1 MEEVTGMAQ
10 PSRRM
15 AQLGPYL
22 FSAIGAKVRELRAK
36 GVQVISLG
44 IGDPDVPTPDPVVLE
59 LVRAATDVHD
69 PDRFRYGSD
78 WPLDAFPNA
87 VAQYYRHRFGVEL
100 DPKSEIVPLIGSKEG
115 IAHIALCYL
124 DPGDVALVPE
134 PGYPVYKIGAL
145 LALAQSYPM
154 PLLADRNWTPDFSAI
169 PSEVLKRAKLLWL
182 NYPNNPTAACV
193 TLDFFAEVVAFAR
206 QHNLLICHDAAYVDI
221 TYDGYAAPSILQ
233 VPGAKEVAI
242 EFGSLSKPF
251 AMTGWRIGWAVGNPE
266 AVRLLATV
274 KDNIDSG
281 IFRPIQ
287 RAGAKALQLFCQDPS
302 IIRPVV
308 DTYQR
313 RRDFVVQ
320 ALRRAGIPVEA
331 PKGTLYVWAPI
342 PDGFADSQEFAT
354 FLLERAH
361 VAVTPGGGY
370 GPAGEGF
377 FRISLTYPDAIISEA
392 MERIGAALK
401 G

>member
-1 MEEVTGMAQ
+1 MAQ
-10 PSRRM
+10 SSRRM

-145 LALAQSYPM
+145 LALAESYPM

-221 TYDGYAAPSILQ
+221 TYDGYVAPSILQ

-251 AMTGWRIGWAVGNPE
+251 AMTGWRIGWAVGNSE

-342 PDGFADSQEFAT
+342 PDGFANSQEFAT

>member
-1 MEEVTGMAQ
+1 MPKPSQRMEK
-10 PSRRM
+10 
-15 AQLGPYL
+15 LGPYL
-22 FSAIGAKVRELRAK
+22 FSAIGAKVRELKAK
-36 GVQVISLG
+36 GIQVISLG
-44 IGDPDVPTPDPVVLE
+44 IGDPDVPTPDPIVLE
-59 LVRAATDVHD
+59 LIRSTTDVND

-78 WPLDAFPNA
+78 WPLDVFPKA
-87 VAQYYRHRFGVEL
+87 VAEYYRKRFGVEV
-100 DPKSEIVPLIGSKEG
+100 DPQSEVVPLIGSKEG

-145 LALAQSYPM
+145 LALAESYSM
-154 PLLADRNWTPDFSAI
+154 PLLLERNWTPNFSAI
-169 PSEVLKRAKLLWL
+169 PSDVLKRAKLLWL

-193 TLDFFAEVVAFAR
+193 TLEFFEEAVAFAKE
-206 QHNLLICHDAAYVDI
+206 HGLLICHDAAYVDI
-221 TYDGYAAPSILQ
+221 TYDGYVAPSILQ

-287 RAGAKALQLFCQDPS
+287 RAGAKALQLWCQDPS

-313 RRDFVVQ
+313 RRDFVLK
-320 ALRRAGIPVEA
+320 ALREAGIQA
-331 PKGTLYVWAPI
+331 STPKGSLYIWAPI
-342 PDGFADSQEFAT
+342 PEGFSNSQEFAT
-354 FLLERAH
+354 FLLEQAH

-370 GPAGEGF
+370 GPAGEGY
-377 FRISLTYPDAIISEA
+377 FRISLTYPDSVIAEA
-392 MERIGAALK
+392 MERIVDALK
-401 G
+401 QG

>member
-1 MEEVTGMAQ
+1 MPKPSQRMEK
-10 PSRRM
+10 
-15 AQLGPYL
+15 LGPYL
-22 FSAIGAKVRELRAK
+22 FSAIGAKVRELKAK
-36 GVQVISLG
+36 GIQVISLG
-44 IGDPDVPTPDPVVLE
+44 IGDPDVPTSDPIVLE
-59 LVRAATDVHD
+59 LIRSVTDVND

-78 WPLDAFPNA
+78 WPLDVFPKA
-87 VAQYYRHRFGVEL
+87 VAEYYRKRFGVEV
-100 DPKSEIVPLIGSKEG
+100 DPQSEVVPLIGSKEG

-145 LALAQSYPM
+145 LALAESYSM
-154 PLLADRNWTPDFSAI
+154 PLLPERNWTPNFSAI
-169 PSEVLKRAKLLWL
+169 PSDVLKRAKLLWL

-193 TLDFFAEVVAFAR
+193 TLEFFEEAVAFAKE
-206 QHNLLICHDAAYVDI
+206 HGLLVCHDAAYVDI
-221 TYDGYAAPSILQ
+221 TYDGYVAPSILQ

-287 RAGAKALQLFCQDPS
+287 KASAKALQLWCQDPS

-313 RRDFVVQ
+313 RRDFVLK
-320 ALRRAGIPVEA
+320 ALREEGIQA
-331 PKGTLYVWAPI
+331 STPKGSLYIWAPI
-342 PDGFADSQEFAT
+342 PEGFSNSQEFAT

-370 GPAGEGF
+370 GPAGEGY
-377 FRISLTYPDAIISEA
+377 FRVSLTYPDSVIAEA
-392 MERIGAALK
+392 MERIVDALK
-401 G
+401 HG

>member
-1 MEEVTGMAQ
+1 MAQ

-59 LVRAATDVHD
+59 LVRAVTDVHD

-182 NYPNNPTAACV
+182 NYPNNPTTACV

-221 TYDGYAAPSILQ
+221 TYDGYVAPSILQ

-342 PDGFADSQEFAT
+342 PDGFANSQEFAT

>member
-1 MEEVTGMAQ
+1 MPKPSQRMEK
-10 PSRRM
+10 
-15 AQLGPYL
+15 LGPYL
-22 FSAIGAKVRELRAK
+22 FSAIGAKVRELKAK
-36 GVQVISLG
+36 GIQVISLG
-44 IGDPDVPTPDPVVLE
+44 IGDPDVPTPDPIVLE
-59 LVRAATDVHD
+59 LIRSATDVSD

-78 WPLDAFPNA
+78 WPLDVFPKA
-87 VAQYYRHRFGVEL
+87 VAEYYRKRFGVEI
-100 DPKSEIVPLIGSKEG
+100 DPQREVVPLIGSKEG

-134 PGYPVYKIGAL
+134 PGYPVYKISAL
-145 LALAQSYPM
+145 LALAESYPM
-154 PLLADRNWTPDFSAI
+154 PLLSERNWTPNFSAI
-169 PSEVLKRAKLLWL
+169 PSDVLKRAKLLWL

-193 TLDFFAEVVAFAR
+193 TLEFFEEAVAFAKE
-206 QHNLLICHDAAYVDI
+206 HGLLICHDAAYVDI
-221 TYDGYAAPSILQ
+221 TYDGYVAPSILQ

-287 RAGAKALQLFCQDPS
+287 RAGAKALQLWCQDPS

-313 RRDFVVQ
+313 RRDFVLR
-320 ALRRAGIPVEA
+320 ALREAGIQA
-331 PKGTLYVWAPI
+331 STPKGSLYIWAPI
-342 PDGFADSQEFAT
+342 PNGFTNSQEFAT

-370 GPAGEGF
+370 GPAGEGY
-377 FRISLTYPDAIISEA
+377 FRISLTYPDTVIAEA
-392 MERIGAALK
+392 MERIVDALK
-401 G
+401 RG

>member
-1 MEEVTGMAQ
+1 MPRPSQRMEK
-10 PSRRM
+10 
-15 AQLGPYL
+15 LGPYL
-22 FSAIGAKVRELRAK
+22 FSAIGAKVRELKAK
-36 GVQVISLG
+36 GIKVISLG
-44 IGDPDVPTPDPVVLE
+44 IGDPDVPTPDSIVLE
-59 LVRAATDVHD
+59 LIRSVTDTDD

-78 WPLDAFPNA
+78 WPLDVFPKA
-87 VAQYYRHRFGVEL
+87 VAEYYRKRFGVEL
-100 DPKSEIVPLIGSKEG
+100 DPEREVVPLIGSKEG

-124 DPGDVALVPE
+124 DPGDIALVPE

-145 LALAQSYPM
+145 LALAESYSM
-154 PLLADRNWTPDFSAI
+154 PLIPQENWTPDFSAI
-169 PSEVLKRAKLLWL
+169 PPDVLKRAKLLWL

-193 TLDFFAEVVAFAR
+193 TVDFFEKAVAFAKE
-206 QHNLLICHDAAYVDI
+206 HDLLICHDAAYIDI
-221 TYDGYAAPSILQ
+221 TYDGYIAPSILQ

-266 AVRLLATV
+266 AVKLLATV

-287 RAGAKALQLFCQDPS
+287 RAGAKALQLWCQDPS
-302 IIRPVV
+302 IVSSIVANV
-308 DTYQR
+308 YQR
-313 RRDFVVQ
+313 RRDLVLK
-320 ALRRAGIPVEA
+320 ALREAGISVPT
-331 PKGTLYVWAPI
+331 PKGSFYIWAPV
-342 PDGFADSQEFAT
+342 PDGFSNSQEFAT

-370 GPAGEGF
+370 GPAGEGY
-377 FRISLTYPDAIISEA
+377 FRISLTYPDSVIAEA
-392 MERIGAALK
+392 MERIVSALSR

>member
-1 MEEVTGMAQ
+1 MAQ
-10 PSRRM
+10 SSRRM

-87 VAQYYRHRFGVEL
+87 VAEYYRHRFGVEL

-145 LALAQSYPM
+145 LALAESYPM

-206 QHNLLICHDAAYVDI
+206 QHGLLICHDAAYVDI
-221 TYDGYAAPSILQ
+221 TYDGYVAPSILQ

-251 AMTGWRIGWAVGNPE
+251 AMTGWRIGWAVGNSE

-342 PDGFADSQEFAT
+342 PDGFANSQEFAT

>member
-1 MEEVTGMAQ
+1 MAQ

-15 AQLGPYL
+15 TQLGPYL

-59 LVRAATDVHD
+59 LVRAVTDVHD

-100 DPKSEIVPLIGSKEG
+100 DPQSEIVPLIGSKEG

-145 LALAQSYPM
+145 LALAESYPM

-182 NYPNNPTAACV
+182 NYPNNPTTACV
-193 TLDFFAEVVAFAR
+193 TLDFFAEAVAFAHR
-206 QHNLLICHDAAYVDI
+206 HGLLICHDAAYVDI
-221 TYDGYAAPSILQ
+221 TYDGFVAPSILQ

-251 AMTGWRIGWAVGNPE
+251 AMTGWRIGWAVGNSE

-287 RAGAKALQLFCQDPS
+287 RAGAKALHLFCQDAS

-313 RRDFVVQ
+313 RRDFVVH
-320 ALRRAGIPVEA
+320 ALRQAGIQVEA

-342 PDGFADSQEFAT
+342 PDGFANSQEFAT

-370 GPAGEGF
+370 GPAGEGY
-377 FRISLTYPDAIISEA
+377 FRISLTYPDAVISEA
-392 MERIGAALK
+392 VERITAALRR
-401 G
+401 

>member
-1 MEEVTGMAQ
+1 MAQ
-10 PSRRM
+10 SSRRM

-206 QHNLLICHDAAYVDI
+206 QHGLLICHDAAYVDI
-221 TYDGYAAPSILQ
+221 TYDGYVAPSILQ

>member
-1 MEEVTGMAQ
+1 
-10 PSRRM
+10 
-15 AQLGPYL
+15 
-22 FSAIGAKVRELRAK
+22 VRELRAK

-87 VAQYYRHRFGVEL
+87 VAEYYRHRFGVEL

-145 LALAQSYPM
+145 LALAESYLM

-206 QHNLLICHDAAYVDI
+206 QHGLLICHDAAYVDI
-221 TYDGYAAPSILQ
+221 TYDGYVAPSILQ

-251 AMTGWRIGWAVGNPE
+251 AMTGWRIGWAVGNSE

-313 RRDFVVQ
+313 RRNFVVQ

>member
-1 MEEVTGMAQ
+1 MPKPSQRMEK
-10 PSRRM
+10 
-15 AQLGPYL
+15 LGPYL
-22 FSAIGAKVRELRAK
+22 FSAIGAKVRELKAK
-36 GVQVISLG
+36 GIQVISLG
-44 IGDPDVPTPDPVVLE
+44 IGDPDVPTPDPIVLE
-59 LVRAATDVHD
+59 LIRSVTDVND

-78 WPLDAFPNA
+78 WPLDVFPKA
-87 VAQYYRHRFGVEL
+87 VAEYYRKRFGVEV
-100 DPKSEIVPLIGSKEG
+100 DHQSEVVPLIGSKEG

-145 LALAQSYPM
+145 LTLAESYSM
-154 PLLADRNWTPDFSAI
+154 PLLPEKNWTPVFSAI
-169 PSEVLKRAKLLWL
+169 PSDVLKRAKLLWL

-193 TLDFFAEVVAFAR
+193 TLEFFEEAVAFAKE
-206 QHNLLICHDAAYVDI
+206 HGLLICHDAAYVDI
-221 TYDGYAAPSILQ
+221 TYDGYVAPSILQ

-266 AVRLLATV
+266 AVRFLATV

-287 RAGAKALQLFCQDPS
+287 RAGAKALQLWCQDPS

-313 RRDFVVQ
+313 RRDFVLK
-320 ALRRAGIPVEA
+320 ALKEAGIQA
-331 PKGTLYVWAPI
+331 STPKGSLYIWAPI
-342 PDGFADSQEFAT
+342 PDGFSNSQEFAT

-370 GPAGEGF
+370 GPAGEGY
-377 FRISLTYPDAIISEA
+377 FRVSFTYPDSVIAEA
-392 MERIGAALK
+392 MERIVDALK
-401 G
+401 HG

>member
-1 MEEVTGMAQ
+1 MEK
-10 PSRRM
+10 
-15 AQLGPYL
+15 LGPYL
-22 FSAIGAKVRELRAK
+22 FSAIGAKVRELKAK
-36 GVQVISLG
+36 GIQVISLG
-44 IGDPDVPTPDPVVLE
+44 IGDPDVPTPDPIVLE
-59 LVRAATDVHD
+59 LIRSATDVSD

-78 WPLDAFPNA
+78 WPLDVFPKA
-87 VAQYYRHRFGVEL
+87 VAEYYRKRFGVEI
-100 DPKSEIVPLIGSKEG
+100 DPQREVVPLIGSKEG

-145 LALAQSYPM
+145 LALAESYPM
-154 PLLADRNWTPDFSAI
+154 PLLSERNWTPNFSAI
-169 PSEVLKRAKLLWL
+169 PSDVLKRAKLLWL
-182 NYPNNPTAACV
+182 NYPNNPTASCV
-193 TLDFFAEVVAFAR
+193 TLEFFEEAVAFAKE
-206 QHNLLICHDAAYVDI
+206 HGLLICHDAAYVDI
-221 TYDGYAAPSILQ
+221 TYDGYVAPSILQ

-287 RAGAKALQLFCQDPS
+287 RAGAKALQLWCQDPS

-313 RRDFVVQ
+313 RRDFVLR
-320 ALRRAGIPVEA
+320 ALREAGIQA
-331 PKGTLYVWAPI
+331 STPKGSLYIWAPI
-342 PDGFADSQEFAT
+342 PNGFTNSQEFAT

-370 GPAGEGF
+370 GPAGEGY
-377 FRISLTYPDAIISEA
+377 FRISLTYPDTVIAEA
-392 MERIGAALK
+392 MERIVDALK
-401 G
+401 RG

>member
-1 MEEVTGMAQ
+1 MLKPSQRMEK
-10 PSRRM
+10 
-15 AQLGPYL
+15 LGPYL
-22 FSAIGAKVRELRAK
+22 FSAIGAKVRELKAK
-36 GVQVISLG
+36 GIQVISLG
-44 IGDPDVPTPDPVVLE
+44 IGDPDVPTPDPIVLE
-59 LVRAATDVHD
+59 LIRSVTDVND

-78 WPLDAFPNA
+78 WPLDVFPKA
-87 VAQYYRHRFGVEL
+87 VAEYYRKRFGVEV
-100 DPKSEIVPLIGSKEG
+100 DHQSEFVPLIGSKEG

-145 LALAQSYPM
+145 LALAESYSM
-154 PLLADRNWTPDFSAI
+154 PLLPEKNWTPVFSAI
-169 PSEVLKRAKLLWL
+169 PSDVLKRAKLLWL

-193 TLDFFAEVVAFAR
+193 PLDFFAEAVAFAKE
-206 QHNLLICHDAAYVDI
+206 HGLLICHDAAYVDI
-221 TYDGYAAPSILQ
+221 TYDGYVAPSILQ

-287 RAGAKALQLFCQDPS
+287 RAGAKALQIWCQDPS

-313 RRDFVVQ
+313 RRDFVLKALKESGIQ
-320 ALRRAGIPVEA
+320 APT
-331 PKGTLYVWAPI
+331 PKGSLYIWAPI
-342 PDGFADSQEFAT
+342 PDGFSNSQEFAT

-370 GPAGEGF
+370 GPAGEGY
-377 FRISLTYPDAIISEA
+377 FRISLTYPDSVIAEA
-392 MERIGAALK
+392 MERIVDALK
-401 G
+401 HG

>member
-1 MEEVTGMAQ
+1 MPKPSQRMEK
-10 PSRRM
+10 
-15 AQLGPYL
+15 LGPYL
-22 FSAIGAKVRELRAK
+22 FSAIGAKVRELKAK
-36 GVQVISLG
+36 GIQVISLG
-44 IGDPDVPTPDPVVLE
+44 IGDPDVPTPDPIVLE
-59 LVRAATDVHD
+59 LIRSATDVND

-78 WPLDAFPNA
+78 WPLDVFPNA
-87 VAQYYRHRFGVEL
+87 VAEYYRKRFGVDL
-100 DPKSEIVPLIGSKEG
+100 DPKSEVTPLIGSKEG

-145 LALAQSYPM
+145 LALAESYPV
-154 PLLADRNWTPDFSAI
+154 PLLPDKNWTPDFSSI
-169 PSEVLKRAKLLWL
+169 PSEVLKRSKILWL

-193 TLDFFAEVVAFAR
+193 TLDFFAEAVALAKE
-206 QHNLLICHDAAYVDI
+206 HNLLICHDAAYVDI
-221 TYDGYAAPSILQ
+221 TYDGYVAPSILQ
-233 VPGAKEVAI
+233 VPGAKDVAI

-266 AVRLLATV
+266 AVRLLAMV

-287 RAGAKALQLFCQDPS
+287 RAGAKAFQIWCQDPS
-302 IIRPVV
+302 ITRSVV

-313 RRDFVVQ
+313 RRDFVVN
-320 ALRRAGIPVEA
+320 ALRQAGISA
-331 PKGTLYVWAPI
+331 PKPKGSLYVWSLI
-342 PDGFADSQEFAT
+342 PEGFSNSQEFAT

-370 GPAGEGF
+370 GPAGEGY
-377 FRISLTYPDAIISEA
+377 FRISLTYPDSIIAEA
-392 MERIGAALK
+392 MERISHALK
-401 G
+401 QG

>member
-1 MEEVTGMAQ
+1 
-10 PSRRM
+10 M

-87 VAQYYRHRFGVEL
+87 VAEYYRHRFGVEL

-145 LALAQSYPM
+145 LALAESYPM
-154 PLLADRNWTPDFSAI
+154 PLLADRKWTPDFSAI

-221 TYDGYAAPSILQ
+221 TYDGYVAPSILQ

-251 AMTGWRIGWAVGNPE
+251 AMTGWRIGWAVGNSE

-331 PKGTLYVWAPI
+331 PKGTLYVWVPI
-342 PDGFADSQEFAT
+342 PDGFANSQEFAT

>member
-1 MEEVTGMAQ
+1 MPKPSQRMEK
-10 PSRRM
+10 
-15 AQLGPYL
+15 LGPYL
-22 FSAIGAKVRELRAK
+22 FSAIGAKVRELKAK
-36 GVQVISLG
+36 GIQVISLG
-44 IGDPDVPTPDPVVLE
+44 IGDPDVPTPDPIVLE
-59 LVRAATDVHD
+59 LIRSTTDVND

-78 WPLDAFPNA
+78 WPLDVFPKA
-87 VAQYYRHRFGVEL
+87 VAEYYRKRFGVEV
-100 DPKSEIVPLIGSKEG
+100 DPQSEVVPLIGSKEG

-145 LALAQSYPM
+145 LALAESYSM
-154 PLLADRNWTPDFSAI
+154 PLLPERNWTPNFSAI
-169 PSEVLKRAKLLWL
+169 PSDVLKRAKLLWL

-193 TLDFFAEVVAFAR
+193 TLEFFEEAVAFAKE
-206 QHNLLICHDAAYVDI
+206 HGLLICHDAAYVDI
-221 TYDGYAAPSILQ
+221 TYDGYVAPSILQ

-287 RAGAKALQLFCQDPS
+287 RAGAKALQLWCQDPS

-313 RRDFVVQ
+313 RRDFVLK
-320 ALRRAGIPVEA
+320 ALREAGIQA
-331 PKGTLYVWAPI
+331 STPKGSLYIWAPI
-342 PDGFADSQEFAT
+342 TEGFSNSQEFAT

-370 GPAGEGF
+370 GPAGEGY
-377 FRISLTYPDAIISEA
+377 FRISLTYPDSVIAEA
-392 MERIGAALK
+392 MERIVDALK
-401 G
+401 QG

>member
-1 MEEVTGMAQ
+1 MAQ
-10 PSRRM
+10 SSRRM

-182 NYPNNPTAACV
+182 NYPNNPTTACV

-221 TYDGYAAPSILQ
+221 TYDGYVAPSILQ

-251 AMTGWRIGWAVGNPE
+251 AMTGWRIGWAVGNSE

-342 PDGFADSQEFAT
+342 PDGFANSQEFAT

>member
-1 MEEVTGMAQ
+1 MAQ

-15 AQLGPYL
+15 TQLGPYL

-44 IGDPDVPTPDPVVLE
+44 IGDPDVPTPDLVVLE
-59 LVRAATDVHD
+59 LVRAVTDVHD

-87 VAQYYRHRFGVEL
+87 VAQYYRHRFGVKL
-100 DPKSEIVPLIGSKEG
+100 DPQSEIVPLIGSKEG

-145 LALAQSYPM
+145 LALAESYPM

-182 NYPNNPTAACV
+182 NYPNNPTTACV
-193 TLDFFAEVVAFAR
+193 TLDFFAEAVAFAR
-206 QHNLLICHDAAYVDI
+206 RHGLLICHDAAYVDI
-221 TYDGYAAPSILQ
+221 TYDGYVAPSILQ

-251 AMTGWRIGWAVGNPE
+251 AMTGWRIGWAVGNSE

-287 RAGAKALQLFCQDPS
+287 RAGAKALHLFCQDAS

-313 RRDFVVQ
+313 RRDFVVH
-320 ALRRAGIPVEA
+320 ALRQAGIQVEA

-342 PDGFADSQEFAT
+342 PDGFANSQEFAT

-370 GPAGEGF
+370 GPAGEGY
-377 FRISLTYPDAIISEA
+377 FRISLTYPDAVISEA
-392 MERIGAALK
+392 MERIGAALRR
-401 G
+401 

>member
-1 MEEVTGMAQ
+1 MAQ
-10 PSRRM
+10 PSQRM
-15 AQLGPYL
+15 TQLGPYL
-22 FSAIGAKVRELRAK
+22 FSALGAKVRELRAK

-145 LALAQSYPM
+145 LALAESYPM
-154 PLLADRNWTPDFSAI
+154 PLIADRNWTPDFSAI

-182 NYPNNPTAACV
+182 NYPNNPTTACV
-193 TLDFFAEVVAFAR
+193 TLDFFAEAVAFAR
-206 QHNLLICHDAAYVDI
+206 EHGLLICHDAAYVDI
-221 TYDGYAAPSILQ
+221 TYDGYVAPSILQ

-251 AMTGWRIGWAVGNPE
+251 AMTGWRIGWAVGNSE

-287 RAGAKALQLFCQDPS
+287 RAGAKALHLFCQDAS

-313 RRDFVVQ
+313 RRDFVVH
-320 ALRRAGIPVEA
+320 ALRQAGIQVEA

-342 PDGFADSQEFAT
+342 PDGFANSQEFAT

-370 GPAGEGF
+370 GPAGEGY
-377 FRISLTYPDAIISEA
+377 FRISLTYPDAVMSEA
-392 MERIGAALK
+392 MERITAALK
-401 G
+401 RS

>member
-1 MEEVTGMAQ
+1 MPKPSQRMEK
-10 PSRRM
+10 
-15 AQLGPYL
+15 LGPYL
-22 FSAIGAKVRELRAK
+22 FSAIGAKVRELKAK
-36 GVQVISLG
+36 GIQVISLG
-44 IGDPDVPTPDPVVLE
+44 IGDPDVPTPDPIVLE
-59 LVRAATDVHD
+59 LIRSATDVSD

-78 WPLDAFPNA
+78 WPLDVFPKA
-87 VAQYYRHRFGVEL
+87 VAEYYRKRFGVEI
-100 DPKSEIVPLIGSKEG
+100 DPQREVVPLIGSKEG

-145 LALAQSYPM
+145 LALAESYPM
-154 PLLADRNWTPDFSAI
+154 PLLSERNWTPNFSAI
-169 PSEVLKRAKLLWL
+169 PSDVLKRAKLLWL
-182 NYPNNPTAACV
+182 NYPNNPTASCV
-193 TLDFFAEVVAFAR
+193 TLEFFEEAVAFAKE
-206 QHNLLICHDAAYVDI
+206 HGLLICHDAAYVDI
-221 TYDGYAAPSILQ
+221 TYDGYVAPSILQ

-287 RAGAKALQLFCQDPS
+287 RAGAKALQLWCQDPS

-313 RRDFVVQ
+313 RRDFVLR
-320 ALRRAGIPVEA
+320 ALREAGIQA
-331 PKGTLYVWAPI
+331 STPKGSLYIWAPI
-342 PDGFADSQEFAT
+342 PNGFTNSQEFAT

-370 GPAGEGF
+370 GPAGEGY
-377 FRISLTYPDAIISEA
+377 FRISLTYPDTVIAEA
-392 MERIGAALK
+392 MERIVDALK
-401 G
+401 RG

>member
-1 MEEVTGMAQ
+1 MAQ
-10 PSRRM
+10 SSRRM

-87 VAQYYRHRFGVEL
+87 VAEYYRHRFGVEL

-145 LALAQSYPM
+145 LALAESYPM

-182 NYPNNPTAACV
+182 NYPNNPTTACV

-206 QHNLLICHDAAYVDI
+206 QHGLLICHDAAYVDI
-221 TYDGYAAPSILQ
+221 TYDGYVAPSILQ

>member
-1 MEEVTGMAQ
+1 
-10 PSRRM
+10 
-15 AQLGPYL
+15 
-22 FSAIGAKVRELRAK
+22 
-36 GVQVISLG
+36 
-44 IGDPDVPTPDPVVLE
+44 
-59 LVRAATDVHD
+59 
-69 PDRFRYGSD
+69 
-78 WPLDAFPNA
+78 
-87 VAQYYRHRFGVEL
+87 
-100 DPKSEIVPLIGSKEG
+100 
-115 IAHIALCYL
+115 
-124 DPGDVALVPE
+124 
-134 PGYPVYKIGAL
+134 
-145 LALAQSYPM
+145 
-154 PLLADRNWTPDFSAI
+154 
-169 PSEVLKRAKLLWL
+169 VLKRAKLLWL

-206 QHNLLICHDAAYVDI
+206 QHGLLICHDAAYVDI
-221 TYDGYAAPSILQ
+221 TYDGYVAPSILQ

-251 AMTGWRIGWAVGNPE
+251 AMTGWRIGWAVGNSE

-342 PDGFADSQEFAT
+342 PDGFANSQEFAT

>member
-1 MEEVTGMAQ
+1 MPKPSQRMEK
-10 PSRRM
+10 
-15 AQLGPYL
+15 LGPYL
-22 FSAIGAKVRELRAK
+22 FSAIGAKVRELKAK
-36 GVQVISLG
+36 GIQVISLG
-44 IGDPDVPTPDPVVLE
+44 IGDPDVPTPDPIVLE
-59 LVRAATDVHD
+59 LIRSVTDVND

-78 WPLDAFPNA
+78 WPLDVFPKA
-87 VAQYYRHRFGVEL
+87 VAEYYRKRFGVEV
-100 DPKSEIVPLIGSKEG
+100 DHQSEVVPLIGSKEG

-145 LALAQSYPM
+145 LALAESYSM
-154 PLLADRNWTPDFSAI
+154 PLLPERNWTPNFSAI
-169 PSEVLKRAKLLWL
+169 PSDVLKRAKLLWL

-193 TLDFFAEVVAFAR
+193 TLEFFEEAVAFAKE
-206 QHNLLICHDAAYVDI
+206 HGLLICHDAAYVDI
-221 TYDGYAAPSILQ
+221 TYDGYVAPSILQ

-287 RAGAKALQLFCQDPS
+287 RAGAKALQLWCQDPS

-313 RRDFVVQ
+313 RRDFVLK
-320 ALRRAGIPVEA
+320 ALREAGIQA
-331 PKGTLYVWAPI
+331 STPKGSLYIWAPI
-342 PDGFADSQEFAT
+342 PEGFSNSQEFAT

-370 GPAGEGF
+370 GPAGEGY
-377 FRISLTYPDAIISEA
+377 FRVSLTYPDSVIAEA
-392 MERIGAALK
+392 MERIVDALK
-401 G
+401 HG

>member
-1 MEEVTGMAQ
+1 MPKPSQRMEK
-10 PSRRM
+10 
-15 AQLGPYL
+15 LGPYL
-22 FSAIGAKVRELRAK
+22 FSAIGAKVRELKAK
-36 GVQVISLG
+36 GIQVISLG
-44 IGDPDVPTPDPVVLE
+44 IGDPDVPTPDPIVLE
-59 LVRAATDVHD
+59 LIRSVTDVND

-78 WPLDAFPNA
+78 WPLDVFPKA
-87 VAQYYRHRFGVEL
+87 VAEYYRKRFGVEV
-100 DPKSEIVPLIGSKEG
+100 DPQSEVVPLIGSKEG

-145 LALAQSYPM
+145 LALAESYSM
-154 PLLADRNWTPDFSAI
+154 PLLPERNWTPNFSAI
-169 PSEVLKRAKLLWL
+169 PSDVLKRAKLLWL
-182 NYPNNPTAACV
+182 NYPNNPTSACM
-193 TLDFFAEVVAFAR
+193 TLEFFEEAVAFAKE
-206 QHNLLICHDAAYVDI
+206 HGLLICHDAAYVDI
-221 TYDGYAAPSILQ
+221 TYDGYVAPSILQ

-287 RAGAKALQLFCQDPS
+287 RAGAKALQLWCQDPS

-313 RRDFVVQ
+313 RRDFVLK
-320 ALRRAGIPVEA
+320 ALREAGIQA
-331 PKGTLYVWAPI
+331 STPKGSLYIWAPI
-342 PDGFADSQEFAT
+342 PEGFSNSQEFAT

-370 GPAGEGF
+370 GPAGEGY
-377 FRISLTYPDAIISEA
+377 FRVSLTYPDSVIAEA
-392 MERIGAALK
+392 MERIVDALK
-401 G
+401 QG

>member
-1 MEEVTGMAQ
+1 
-10 PSRRM
+10 
-15 AQLGPYL
+15 
-22 FSAIGAKVRELRAK
+22 
-36 GVQVISLG
+36 
-44 IGDPDVPTPDPVVLE
+44 
-59 LVRAATDVHD
+59 
-69 PDRFRYGSD
+69 
-78 WPLDAFPNA
+78 
-87 VAQYYRHRFGVEL
+87 VEL

-193 TLDFFAEVVAFAR
+193 TLDFFAEVVAFAH
-206 QHNLLICHDAAYVDI
+206 QHGLLICHDAAYVDI
-221 TYDGYAAPSILQ
+221 TYDGYVAPSILQ

-308 DTYQR
+308 DTYKR

>member
-1 MEEVTGMAQ
+1 
-10 PSRRM
+10 M

-124 DPGDVALVPE
+124 DPGDVALVLE

-145 LALAQSYPM
+145 LALAESYPM

-221 TYDGYAAPSILQ
+221 TYDGYVAPSILQ

-251 AMTGWRIGWAVGNPE
+251 AMTGWRIGWAVGNSE

-342 PDGFADSQEFAT
+342 PDGFANSQEFAT

>member
-1 MEEVTGMAQ
+1 MAQ
-10 PSRRM
+10 PSQRM
-15 AQLGPYL
+15 TQLGPYL

-59 LVRAATDVHD
+59 LVRAVTDVHD

-100 DPKSEIVPLIGSKEG
+100 DPQSEIVPLIGSKEG

-145 LALAQSYPM
+145 LALAESYPM

-182 NYPNNPTAACV
+182 NYPNNPTTACV
-193 TLDFFAEVVAFAR
+193 TLDFFAEAVAFAR
-206 QHNLLICHDAAYVDI
+206 RHGLLICHDAAYVDI
-221 TYDGYAAPSILQ
+221 TYDGYVAPSILQ

-251 AMTGWRIGWAVGNPE
+251 AMTGWRIGWAVGNSE

-287 RAGAKALQLFCQDPS
+287 RAGAKALHLFCQDAS

-313 RRDFVVQ
+313 RRDFVVH
-320 ALRRAGIPVEA
+320 ALRQAGIQVEA

-342 PDGFADSQEFAT
+342 PDGFANSQEFAT

-370 GPAGEGF
+370 GPAGEGY
-377 FRISLTYPDAIISEA
+377 FRISLTYPDAVIGEA
-392 MERIGAALK
+392 LERITAALK
-401 G
+401 RP

>member
-1 MEEVTGMAQ
+1 MAQ
-10 PSRRM
+10 SSRRM

-87 VAQYYRHRFGVEL
+87 VAEYYRHRFGVEL

-145 LALAQSYPM
+145 LALAESYPM

-221 TYDGYAAPSILQ
+221 TYDGYVAPSILQ

>member
-1 MEEVTGMAQ
+1 MAQ
-10 PSRRM
+10 SSRRM

-59 LVRAATDVHD
+59 LVRAVTDVHD

-193 TLDFFAEVVAFAR
+193 TLDFFAEAVAFAR
-206 QHNLLICHDAAYVDI
+206 RHGLLICHDAAYVDI
-221 TYDGYAAPSILQ
+221 TYDGYVAPSILQ

-361 VAVTPGGGY
+361 VAVTPGSGY

>member
-1 MEEVTGMAQ
+1 MAQ
-10 PSRRM
+10 SSRRM

-87 VAQYYRHRFGVEL
+87 VAEYYRHRFGVEL

-206 QHNLLICHDAAYVDI
+206 QHGLLICHDAAYVDI
-221 TYDGYAAPSILQ
+221 TYDGYVAPSILQ

-251 AMTGWRIGWAVGNPE
+251 AMTGWRIGWAVGNSE

-331 PKGTLYVWAPI
+331 PKGTLYVWVPI
-342 PDGFADSQEFAT
+342 PDGFANSQEFAT

>member
-1 MEEVTGMAQ
+1 MAQ
-10 PSRRM
+10 SSRRM

-87 VAQYYRHRFGVEL
+87 VAEYYRHRFGVEL

-145 LALAQSYPM
+145 LALAESYPM

-221 TYDGYAAPSILQ
+221 TYDGYVAPSILQ

-251 AMTGWRIGWAVGNPE
+251 AMTGWRIGWAVGNSE

-331 PKGTLYVWAPI
+331 PKGTLYVWVPI
-342 PDGFADSQEFAT
+342 PDGFANSQEFAT

>member
-1 MEEVTGMAQ
+1 MAQ

-87 VAQYYRHRFGVEL
+87 VAEYYRHRFGVEL

-145 LALAQSYPM
+145 LALAESYPM

-221 TYDGYAAPSILQ
+221 TYDGYVAPSILQ

-342 PDGFADSQEFAT
+342 PDGFANSQEFAT

>member
-1 MEEVTGMAQ
+1 
-10 PSRRM
+10 M

-59 LVRAATDVHD
+59 LVRAVTDVHD

-87 VAQYYRHRFGVEL
+87 VAEYYRHRFGVEL

-145 LALAQSYPM
+145 LALAESYPM

-206 QHNLLICHDAAYVDI
+206 QHGLLICHDAAYVDI
-221 TYDGYAAPSILQ
+221 TYDGYVAPSILQ

-342 PDGFADSQEFAT
+342 PDGFANSQEFAT

>member
-1 MEEVTGMAQ
+1 
-10 PSRRM
+10 M

-87 VAQYYRHRFGVEL
+87 VAEYYRHRFGVEL

-145 LALAQSYPM
+145 LALAESYPM

-221 TYDGYAAPSILQ
+221 TYDGYVAPSILQ

-251 AMTGWRIGWAVGNPE
+251 AMTGWRIGWAVGNSE

>member
-1 MEEVTGMAQ
+1 MPKPSQRMEK
-10 PSRRM
+10 
-15 AQLGPYL
+15 LGPYL
-22 FSAIGAKVRELRAK
+22 FSAIGAKVRELKAK
-36 GVQVISLG
+36 GIQVISLG
-44 IGDPDVPTPDPVVLE
+44 IGDPDVPTPDPIVLE
-59 LVRAATDVHD
+59 LIRSVTDVND

-78 WPLDAFPNA
+78 WPLDVFPKA
-87 VAQYYRHRFGVEL
+87 VAEYYRKRFGVEV
-100 DPKSEIVPLIGSKEG
+100 DHQSEVVPLIGSKEG

-145 LALAQSYPM
+145 LALAESYPT
-154 PLLADRNWTPDFSAI
+154 PLLPEKNWTPVFSAI
-169 PSEVLKRAKLLWL
+169 PSDVLKRAKLLWL

-193 TLDFFAEVVAFAR
+193 TLEFFEEAVAFAKE
-206 QHNLLICHDAAYVDI
+206 HGLLICHDAAYVDI
-221 TYDGYAAPSILQ
+221 TYDGYVAPSILQ

-266 AVRLLATV
+266 AVRFLATV

-287 RAGAKALQLFCQDPS
+287 RAGAKALQLWCQDPS

-313 RRDFVVQ
+313 RRDFVLKGLKEACIQ
-320 ALRRAGIPVEA
+320 APT
-331 PKGTLYVWAPI
+331 PKGSLYIWAPI
-342 PDGFADSQEFAT
+342 PDGFSNSQEFAT

-370 GPAGEGF
+370 GPAGEGY
-377 FRISLTYPDAIISEA
+377 FRVSLTYPDSVIAEA
-392 MERIGAALK
+392 MERIVDALK
-401 G
+401 HG

>member
-1 MEEVTGMAQ
+1 MAQ
-10 PSRRM
+10 SSRRM

-145 LALAQSYPM
+145 LALAESYPM

-182 NYPNNPTAACV
+182 NYPNNPTTACV

-206 QHNLLICHDAAYVDI
+206 QHGLLICHDAAYVDI
-221 TYDGYAAPSILQ
+221 TYDGYVAPSILQ

-251 AMTGWRIGWAVGNPE
+251 AMTGWRIGWAVGNSE

>member
-1 MEEVTGMAQ
+1 MPKPSQRMEK
-10 PSRRM
+10 
-15 AQLGPYL
+15 LGPYL
-22 FSAIGAKVRELRAK
+22 FSAIGAKVRELKAK
-36 GVQVISLG
+36 GIQVISLG
-44 IGDPDVPTPDPVVLE
+44 IGDPDVPTPDPIVLE
-59 LVRAATDVHD
+59 LIRSATDVSD

-78 WPLDAFPNA
+78 WPLDVFPKA
-87 VAQYYRHRFGVEL
+87 VAEYYRKRFGVEI
-100 DPKSEIVPLIGSKEG
+100 DPQREVVPLIGSKEG

-134 PGYPVYKIGAL
+134 PGYPVYKISAL
-145 LALAQSYPM
+145 LALAESYPM
-154 PLLADRNWTPDFSAI
+154 PLLSEKNWTPNFSAI

-182 NYPNNPTAACV
+182 NYPNNPTASCV
-193 TLDFFAEVVAFAR
+193 TLEFFEEAVAFAKE
-206 QHNLLICHDAAYVDI
+206 HGLLICHDAAYVDI
-221 TYDGYAAPSILQ
+221 TYDGYVAPSILQ

-287 RAGAKALQLFCQDPS
+287 RAGAKALQLWCQDPS

-313 RRDFVVQ
+313 RRDFVLR
-320 ALRRAGIPVEA
+320 ALREAGIQA
-331 PKGTLYVWAPI
+331 SMPKGSLYIWAPI
-342 PDGFADSQEFAT
+342 PNGFTNSQEFAT

-370 GPAGEGF
+370 GPAGEGY
-377 FRISLTYPDAIISEA
+377 FRISLTYPDTVIAEA
-392 MERIGAALK
+392 MERIVDALK
-401 G
+401 RG

>member
-1 MEEVTGMAQ
+1 MAQ

-87 VAQYYRHRFGVEL
+87 VAEYYRHRFGVEL

-221 TYDGYAAPSILQ
+221 TYDGYVAPSILQ

-342 PDGFADSQEFAT
+342 PDGFANSQEFAT